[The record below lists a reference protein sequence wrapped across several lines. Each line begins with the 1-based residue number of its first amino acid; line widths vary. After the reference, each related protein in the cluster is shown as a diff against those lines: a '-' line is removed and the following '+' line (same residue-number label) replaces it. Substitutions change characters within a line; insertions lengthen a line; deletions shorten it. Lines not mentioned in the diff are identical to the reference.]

1 MTGRGVLSA
10 GNLLPLSQEKLSQV
24 GQLRNTGYY
33 GIQATGRR
41 AGEIDKDTAVAPL
54 RLAG

>member
-1 MTGRGVLSA
+1 MTGRGLLSA
-10 GNLLPLSQEKLSQV
+10 GNLLPLSQGKLSQV

-33 GIQATGRR
+33 GIQATGRH